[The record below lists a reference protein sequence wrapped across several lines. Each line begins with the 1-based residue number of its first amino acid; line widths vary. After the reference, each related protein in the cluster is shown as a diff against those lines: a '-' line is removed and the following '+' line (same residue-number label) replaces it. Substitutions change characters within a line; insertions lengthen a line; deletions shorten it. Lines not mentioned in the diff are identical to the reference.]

1 MTHIGQTIADLRQ
14 ERNLSQ
20 AELAVDILSSAQ
32 LSKAERGLTDL
43 SGTKLVMLPGRLHI
57 TPREFFR

>member
-1 MTHIGQTIADLRQ
+1 MAHLGQTIADLRQ

-43 SGTKLVMLPGRLHI
+43 SGTKLVMLLGRLHI